1 MGITFIPLKVLVT
14 LAWYMKGIKFDIK
27 YNQSFMELNHM
38 VCAITYWKKAVKCHA
53 MLRTKGGEIYL
64 EVLSASLSV
73 EEVWLSQSAT
83 SKQSDAWMPWGVK
96 STQLQSVEYRHKNCF
111 ICPRFIWRIQK
122 CSVKITFWEF
132 TTNCNCNY
140 NTGNYS

>member
-1 MGITFIPLKVLVT
+1 
-14 LAWYMKGIKFDIK
+14 MKGIKFDIK

-53 MLRTKGGEIYL
+53 RLRTEGGEICL

-83 SKQSDAWMPWGVK
+83 SKQSKNYFLGVYYK
-96 STQLQSVEYRHKNCF
+96 L
-111 ICPRFIWRIQK
+111 
-122 CSVKITFWEF
+122 
-132 TTNCNCNY
+132 
-140 NTGNYS
+140 